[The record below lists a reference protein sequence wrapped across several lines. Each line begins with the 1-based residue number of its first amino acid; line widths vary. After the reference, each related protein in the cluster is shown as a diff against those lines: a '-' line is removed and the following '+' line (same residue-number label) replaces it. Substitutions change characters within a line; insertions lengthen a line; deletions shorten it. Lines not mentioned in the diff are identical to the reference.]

1 MPYYGK
7 LVLSRMDATR
17 VIDGNQNVTLGENVE
32 IGPWVVIDATCGKVE
47 IGDNV
52 VIEEG
57 ALIRTI
63 RYGKKK
69 KPITGSVKIGDNC
82 VIGAYSVINP
92 GSVIPDGTK
101 VEPHSVVNRSKTQE

>member
-32 IGPWVVIDATCGKVE
+32 IGPWVVIDATCGNVE

-63 RYGKKK
+63 RYDRKK

-82 VIGAYSVINP
+82 VIVVP
-92 GSVIPDGTK
+92 KGTVLK
-101 VEPHSVVNRSKTQE
+101 PHSIVERKQ